1 MNINSSIVFKI
12 RLFYYVN
19 AVLTLN
25 QFHVSCSTVLF
36 TTMIILSTITNID
49 CKLLENTYPSL
60 TKTLLYGNSSLD
72 INIDS
77 LIVNAPTD
85 FILPTKRFEGL
96 NTKNLKFKIDV
107 YSVFSLKINQKSAIQ
122 LIHIYIYIYIGIYIR
137 YKTNVV
143 DHLMIG

>member
-1 MNINSSIVFKI
+1 
-12 RLFYYVN
+12 
-19 AVLTLN
+19 
-25 QFHVSCSTVLF
+25 
-36 TTMIILSTITNID
+36 MIILSTITNID

-122 LIHIYIYIYIGIYIR
+122 LIHIHIYIYIYIYI
-137 YKTNVV
+137 
-143 DHLMIG
+143 